1 MDKRFEQAIRDH
13 VATLTQEQQ
22 DFQIM
27 YECLGKKPRMD
38 VLQLYVKMGLSF
50 SYVSKTQD
58 GILHVLAKKKKPEI
72 MKMFIDLGADIH
84 ARNKDQETPL
94 HIASTI
100 GDIATMQLLI
110 DAGAD
115 LNAHDIKGRTP
126 IIRACVLARG
136 VKATALLLKHDADML
151 STGMDRKRLGG
162 HCIVERNLYQLI
174 TKDLIEKGFFSYP
187 DEQGLLPIHLAVFLG
202 HEECVKE
209 FGKLGIDLNIQNM
222 MNGDTPLH
230 YAVRCGKTDILHYLY
245 EHEADDSIPNM
256 EHETARELAERMQ
269 WPQVIQALSSAM
281 EEAEM
286 RRLEKALS
294 NEKRESIMRKKDMH
308 DTGNESGIKKSGMK
322 KSKSKP
328 ESKQNDLA
336 LLARIILMMHDDEV
350 HMPALRKEMRELQD
364 YDIADGNGMTL
375 MHHAAKL
382 GSSRLIMYLITK
394 NANPQVKDAINRTP
408 LMYAILSGEP
418 STIDILMKMGYDVKD
433 TDVMNNSLFILAYWM
448 EMYDLASRFV
458 REGADDRGFLKGHSI
473 D

>member
-1 MDKRFEQAIRDH
+1 MDKRFEQAIREH
-13 VATLTQEQQ
+13 ISTLTQEQQ

-27 YECLGKKPRMD
+27 FECLGKKPRID

-50 SYVSKTQD
+50 SYVSKTKD

-100 GDIATMQLLI
+100 GDTSTMQLLI

-126 IIRACVLARG
+126 IIRACMLARG

-162 HCIVERNLYQLI
+162 HCIVEKNLHRLI
-174 TKDLIEKGFFSYP
+174 TKDLVEKGFFSYP
-187 DEQGLLPIHLAVFLG
+187 DEHGLLPIHLAVFLG

-222 MNGDTPLH
+222 VNGDTPLH

-245 EHEADDSIPNM
+245 EHEADDSIPNL

-269 WPQVIQALSSAM
+269 WPQVMQALTSAV

-286 RRLEKALS
+286 RRLQKELS
-294 NEKRESIMRKKDMH
+294 TGNSEAIMKKKDMN
-308 DTGNESGIKKSGMK
+308 DADDESGIKKSGMK
-322 KSKSKP
+322 KSKSNA
-328 ESKQNDLA
+328 ESKQNDTA
-336 LLARIILMMHDDEV
+336 QLARIILMMHDDENI
-350 HMPALRKEMRELQD
+350 MSTLRKEMRELQD

-382 GSSRLIMYLITK
+382 GFSRLIMYLLTK
-394 NANPQVKDAINRTP
+394 KANPHVKDNNKRTP
-408 LMYAILSGEP
+408 LMHAILSGDSSSIE
-418 STIDILMKMGYDVKD
+418 ILMKLGYDVHD
-433 TDVMNNSLFILAYWM
+433 TDAMNNSLFVLAYWK

-458 REGADDRGFLKGHSI
+458 REGADDRGLLEGRSMC
-473 D
+473 